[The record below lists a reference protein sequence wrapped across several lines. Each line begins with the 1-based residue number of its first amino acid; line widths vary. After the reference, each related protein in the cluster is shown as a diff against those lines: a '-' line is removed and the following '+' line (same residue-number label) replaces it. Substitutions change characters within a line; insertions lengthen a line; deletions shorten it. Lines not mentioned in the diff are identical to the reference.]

1 MDMHTNIHAD
11 NKRIRVLLAKSDQD
25 AHDRGIR
32 YMAEILQDAGM
43 EVIFIRY
50 RICDEVAKVALQEDV
65 DVLGMSFYSSGYTYD
80 IPAIL
85 KLLKEK
91 GKTVKFIVGGII
103 PSDEVPALMEMG
115 VSGVFGPDTPTDE
128 VIKCITS

>member
-1 MDMHTNIHAD
+1 MDTHS
-11 NKRIRVLLAKSDQD
+11 KRMKVLLAKSDQD

-32 YMAEILQDAGM
+32 YVAEVLQDAGM

-50 RICDEVAKVALQEDV
+50 RTCDQVARVALQEDV
-65 DVLGMSFYSSGYTYD
+65 DVVGMSFYSSGYTYD
-80 IPAIL
+80 IPVVL

-91 GKTVKFIVGGII
+91 GKEVKLVIGGII
-103 PSDEVPALMEMG
+103 PSDEVPQLKEMG
-115 VSGVFGPDTPTDE
+115 VSAVFGPDTPTEE

>member
-1 MDMHTNIHAD
+1 MDTRS
-11 NKRIRVLLAKSDQD
+11 KRLKVLLAKSDQD

-32 YMAEILQDAGM
+32 YVAEVLQDAGM

-50 RICDEVAKVALQEDV
+50 RICDQVARVALQEDV
-65 DVLGMSFYSSGYTYD
+65 DVVGMSFYSSGHSYD
-80 IPAIL
+80 IPVVL

-91 GKTVKFIVGGII
+91 GKEVKLVIGGII
-103 PSDEVPALMEMG
+103 PSDEVPALKEMG

-128 VIKCITS
+128 VIKCITA

>member
-1 MDMHTNIHAD
+1 MHTNIHAD